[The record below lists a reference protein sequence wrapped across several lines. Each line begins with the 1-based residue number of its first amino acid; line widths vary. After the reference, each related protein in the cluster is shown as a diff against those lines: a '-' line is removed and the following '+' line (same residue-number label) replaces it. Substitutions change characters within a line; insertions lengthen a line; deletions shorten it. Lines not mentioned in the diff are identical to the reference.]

1 MSTAISRVST
11 AVEYTFKMKK
21 PESLSSRKIYRLEK
35 KLIESGFTVNTA
47 YSKTGGKS
55 SLTFSR
61 PFGKKQEAAT
71 AISNIRK
78 VALTAKLISLEQIQM
93 AEFQI
98 KGPWDKGEILS
109 ANGDVK
115 LVCEIKPSPNCWIA
129 IQIN

>member
-1 MSTAISRVST
+1 M
-11 AVEYTFKMKK
+11 
-21 PESLSSRKIYRLEK
+21 
-35 KLIESGFTVNTA
+35 
-47 YSKTGGKS
+47 
-55 SLTFSR
+55 TFSR

-71 AISNIRK
+71 AISYIRK
-78 VALTAKLISLEQIQM
+78 IALTAKLVSLEQIQM

-129 IQIN
+129 IQVN